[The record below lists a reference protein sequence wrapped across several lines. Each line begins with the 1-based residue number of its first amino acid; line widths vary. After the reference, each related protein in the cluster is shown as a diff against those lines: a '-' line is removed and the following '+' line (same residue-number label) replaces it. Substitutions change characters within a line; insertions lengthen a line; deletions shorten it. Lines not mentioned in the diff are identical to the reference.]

1 MARKRTTPRSPI
13 WIPDRDAVSMLLV
26 AFGYPTIPPEPPQSG
41 TRRVHK
47 AITEQDD
54 DDEET

>member
-13 WIPDRDAVSMLLV
+13 WIPDRDAVNRLLT

-41 TRRVHK
+41 TRRIHK

-54 DDEET
+54 DDE